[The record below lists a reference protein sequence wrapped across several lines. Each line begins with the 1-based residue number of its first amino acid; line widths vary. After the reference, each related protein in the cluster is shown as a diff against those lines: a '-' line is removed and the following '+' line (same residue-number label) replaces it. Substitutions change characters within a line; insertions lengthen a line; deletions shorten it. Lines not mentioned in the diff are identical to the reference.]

1 MGSLEEDELVQMVQ
15 DFIESES
22 TSPTSS
28 TSSNCHTLNHRTQY
42 FILQDILR
50 SEGDTAPEAKVL
62 KCVLKHMRGR
72 KGAEKTTSLSRWLV
86 MRMKMDGLNAS
97 ICHTSWATS
106 LGCPAGEYEYIEVI
120 LEDEDYAKPLR
131 VIVDIDF
138 RSQFEVARPT
148 QQYKELTD
156 SVPVIFVG
164 SENKLCNIISLLC
177 SAAKQC
183 LREKGL
189 HVPPWRT
196 ASYMQAKWLSV
207 NRKDPNHS
215 GDGRESYVA
224 SNGDVIGDEVHADI
238 IGNWVPPL
246 LKPKKRDLGGGS
258 GLSNQ
263 LSNMSVNYCC

>member
-22 TSPTSS
+22 TSPTRS
-28 TSSNCHTLNHRTQY
+28 TSTNCHALNHRTQY

-50 SEGDTAPEAKVL
+50 SEGDTAAEGKVL

-72 KGAEKTTSLSRWLV
+72 EGAEKTTSLSRWFV

-120 LEDEDYAKPLR
+120 TESENYANPVRL
-131 VIVDIDF
+131 IVDMDF
-138 RSQFEVARPT
+138 RSQFEIARPT
-148 QQYKELTD
+148 QHYKELTD
-156 SVPVIFVG
+156 SLPVMFVG
-164 SENKLCNIISLLC
+164 TENKLCKIISLLC
-177 SAAKQC
+177 AAAKQC
-183 LREKGL
+183 LKEKGL

-196 ASYMQAKWLSV
+196 STYMQSKWLCVS
-207 NRKDPNHS
+207 RKE
-215 GDGRESYVA
+215 GGRENYVA
-224 SNGDVIGDEVHADI
+224 AKDDVIGVNEHDDI
-238 IGNWVPPL
+238 IGDWVPPI

-258 GLSNQ
+258 GLSSQ
-263 LSNMSVNYCC
+263 LSNMSINCC

>member
-1 MGSLEEDELVQMVQ
+1 MTSLEEDELVQMVQ

-28 TSSNCHTLNHRTQY
+28 ASSNCHTLNHRTQY

-50 SEGDTAPEAKVL
+50 SEGDAASEAKVL
-62 KCVLKHMRGR
+62 KCVLKHMRNR
-72 KGAEKTTSLSRWLV
+72 KGAEKTTSLSRWLI
-86 MRMKMDGLNAS
+86 MKMKMDGFNAS
-97 ICHTSWATS
+97 ICHTSWSTS
-106 LGCPAGEYEYIEVI
+106 LGCPAGEYEYIEVMVEGEKNAS
-120 LEDEDYAKPLR
+120 L
-131 VIVDIDF
+131 IVDIDF
-138 RSQFEVARPT
+138 RSQFELARPT

-156 SVPVIFVG
+156 SLPVIFVG
-164 SENKLCNIISLLC
+164 AETKLCKITSLLC

-207 NRKDPNHS
+207 TRKEPSHASD
-215 GDGRESYVA
+215 DERETYE
-224 SNGDVIGDEVHADI
+224 GLKGDEHGNI
-238 IGNWVPPL
+238 NGNWVPPL

-258 GLSNQ
+258 GLSSQ
-263 LSNMSVNYCC
+263 LSDMSVNCC

>member
-22 TSPTSS
+22 TSTTTS
-28 TSSNCHTLNHRTQY
+28 TSSNCHTLSHRTQY
-42 FILQDILR
+42 FILQDVLR
-50 SEGDTAPEAKVL
+50 SEGDAAAEAKVL

-72 KGAEKTTSLSRWLV
+72 KGAENRTSLSRWLA

-120 LEDEDYAKPLR
+120 PEDEDYGKPLR

-148 QQYKELTD
+148 QHYKELTD
-156 SVPVIFVG
+156 SVPDIFVG
-164 SENKLCNIISLLC
+164 TENKLCSIISLLC

-207 NRKDPNHS
+207 SRKEANHA
-215 GDGRESYVA
+215 GGGRENYVG
-224 SNGDVIGDEVHADI
+224 SNGDVIGDEHTDI
-238 IGNWVPPL
+238 ISEWVPPL

-258 GLSNQ
+258 SLSNQ
-263 LSNMSVNYCC
+263 LSNMSINYCC

>member
-1 MGSLEEDELVQMVQ
+1 MASLEEDELVQMVQ

-22 TSPTSS
+22 TSSTAS
-28 TSSNCHTLNHRTQY
+28 TSTNCHTLTHRTQF

-50 SEGDTAPEAKVL
+50 SEGDAAPETKVL

-72 KGAEKTTSLSRWLV
+72 KGAEKTTNLSRWLAV
-86 MRMKMDGLNAS
+86 RMKMDGLNAS

-106 LGCPAGEYEYIEVI
+106 LGCPAGEYEYIEVTV
-120 LEDEDYAKPLR
+120 EDEDYGKPLR

-138 RSQFEVARPT
+138 RSQFEVAKPT
-148 QQYKELTD
+148 EDYKELTE
-156 SVPVIFVG
+156 SVPYIFVG
-164 SENKLCNIISLLC
+164 SEKKLCNIISLLC

-196 ASYMQAKWLSV
+196 TSYMQAKWLSV
-207 NRKDPNHS
+207 SRKEGNREGSK
-215 GDGRESYVA
+215 
-224 SNGDVIGDEVHADI
+224 GDVIGDEDSDI

-258 GLSNQ
+258 SLSNQ
-263 LSNMSVNYCC
+263 LSNMSSVNYCC

>member
-50 SEGDTAPEAKVL
+50 SDGDTACEAKVL

-120 LEDEDYAKPLR
+120 TEDDENYAKPMRL
-131 VIVDIDF
+131 IVDIDF

-148 QQYKELTD
+148 QHYKELTD
-156 SVPVIFVG
+156 SVPVIFVAIE
-164 SENKLCNIISLLC
+164 SKLCKIISLLC

-196 ASYMQAKWLSV
+196 TSYMQAKWLSV
-207 NRKDPNHS
+207 SPKEPSHAGYVGEK
-215 GDGRESYVA
+215 GDA
-224 SNGDVIGDEVHADI
+224 IGDDHEHADPDI

-246 LKPKKRDLGGGS
+246 LKPKKRDLDGGGS
-258 GLSNQ
+258 GLSSQ
-263 LSNMSVNYCC
+263 LSNMSVNCC

>member
-1 MGSLEEDELVQMVQ
+1 MASLEEDELVQMVQ

-42 FILQDILR
+42 FILQDVLR
-50 SEGDTAPEAKVL
+50 SEGDTGCEAKVL
-62 KCVLKHMRGR
+62 KCVLNHMRGR
-72 KGAEKTTSLSRWLV
+72 KGAEKTKTSLSKWLV
-86 MRMKMDGLNAS
+86 MRMKMDGLDAS
-97 ICHTSWATS
+97 VCHTSWATS

-120 LEDEDYAKPLR
+120 IEDDQNCGKPTRL
-131 VIVDIDF
+131 IVDIDF

-148 QQYKELTD
+148 QNYKELTD
-156 SVPVIFVG
+156 SVPVILVG
-164 SENKLCNIISLLC
+164 TENKLCKIISLLC

-207 NRKDPNHS
+207 SRKEPSH
-215 GDGRESYVA
+215 
-224 SNGDVIGDEVHADI
+224 DVIGYDDHEHADADI
-238 IGNWVPPL
+238 IGNWVPPS
-246 LKPKKRDLGGGS
+246 LKPKKRDLDGGGS
-258 GLSNQ
+258 GLSSQ
-263 LSNMSVNYCC
+263 LSNMSVNCC

>member
-1 MGSLEEDELVQMVQ
+1 MESLEEEELVRMVQ

-28 TSSNCHTLNHRTQY
+28 TSSNCHALNHPTQF
-42 FILQDILR
+42 FILQDILS
-50 SEGDTAPEAKVL
+50 SESDTASEAKVL

-106 LGCPAGEYEYIEVI
+106 LGCPAGEYEYIQVMV
-120 LEDEDYAKPLR
+120 EDENYGNR
-131 VIVDIDF
+131 VIVDTDF

-148 QQYKELTD
+148 QKYKELTD
-156 SVPVIFVG
+156 SVPVIFIG
-164 SENKLCNIISLLC
+164 TEKKLCKIISLLC

-189 HVPPWRT
+189 HVPPWRS
-196 ASYMQAKWLSV
+196 ASYMQAKWLCVSG
-207 NRKDPNHS
+207 KEASHT
-215 GDGRESYVA
+215 GDGRENCVGTKGYED
-224 SNGDVIGDEVHADI
+224 GD
-238 IGNWVPPL
+238 WVPPL
-246 LKPKKRDLGGGS
+246 LKPKKRDFGGGS
-258 GLSNQ
+258 GLSSQ
-263 LSNMSVNYCC
+263 LSNKSVNCC